1 MIRMSLNELAAA
13 VGATAPGVE
22 VSIAGVA
29 IDTRKLTAGQ
39 LFVAIPGQRSDGHD
53 HLAAAR
59 AAGAAAALVSRP
71 VEDPLPQ
78 ILVPDTVRA
87 LGDLARAWRRR
98 LPTRVAALTGSNGK
112 TTVKTLTAAILA
124 EVGPTRATPGN
135 LNNEIGL
142 PLTVLS
148 LDPADRYAVLEMGAG
163 QPGDIGWLAGIGQ
176 PHAALVNNVGPAHLQ
191 RLGSVE
197 GVAHEK
203 AKIYAGLSVD
213 GIAVLP
219 ADDPQLAILR
229 AAAGDHRLLSFG
241 LSEAADVRATDLESD
256 AEVQRFTLHARGESA
271 EVALALA
278 GVHNVRN
285 ALAATAL
292 ALALGAT
299 LDDCVLGL
307 SQVTAVPGRLA
318 PRPHGSGALV
328 VDDSYNANPASV
340 RAGIAALVGRGNR
353 LIAVLGDMA
362 ELGPAGPDLH
372 RELGAWAAGQGVAA
386 LLALGPLGRQTVAGA
401 GSIGEHHERLDTLMA
416 ALRPR
421 LGPGVTVLVKGS
433 RSAGMERVVQAL
445 YADAAA
451 AAEGH

>member
-1 MIRMSLNELAAA
+1 MIRMSLQQVAAA
-13 VGATAPGVE
+13 VGAAPGVDGA
-22 VSIAGVA
+22 IAGVA
-29 IDTRKLTAGQ
+29 IDTRTLPAGA
-39 LFVAIPGQRSDGHD
+39 LFVAIPGARTDGHE

-59 AAGAAAALVSRP
+59 AAGAVAALVSRP
-71 VEDPLPQ
+71 VDDPLPQ
-78 ILVPDTVRA
+78 LLVPDTVRA
-87 LGDLARAWRRR
+87 LGELARAWRCT

-124 EVGPTRATPGN
+124 EVGATRATPGN

-163 QPGDIGWLAGIGQ
+163 QPGDIGWLTGIGL

-197 GVAHEK
+197 GVAREK
-203 AKIYAGLSVD
+203 ATIYAGLPAD
-213 GIAVLP
+213 GVAVLP
-219 ADDPQLAILR
+219 ADDPQLPLLR
-229 AAAGDHRLLSFG
+229 AAAGDRRILRFG
-241 LSEAADVRATDLESD
+241 LDETADVRATDLEAD
-256 AEVQRFTLHARGESA
+256 AEVQRFTLRVGGESA

-318 PRPHGSGALV
+318 PRPHASGALV

-340 RAGIAALVGRGNR
+340 RAGIAALVGRGQR
-353 LIAVLGDMA
+353 LVAVLGDMA

-372 RELGAWAAGQGVAA
+372 RELGAWAAAQGVDA
-386 LLALGPLGRQTVAGA
+386 LLALGPLGRETVAGA
-401 GSIGEHHERLDTLMA
+401 GAIGEHHATLDTLLASLQPMLA
-416 ALRPR
+416 A
-421 LGPGVTVLVKGS
+421 GVTVLVKGS
-433 RSAGMERVVQAL
+433 RSAGMERVVRAL
-445 YADAAA
+445 FADAAA